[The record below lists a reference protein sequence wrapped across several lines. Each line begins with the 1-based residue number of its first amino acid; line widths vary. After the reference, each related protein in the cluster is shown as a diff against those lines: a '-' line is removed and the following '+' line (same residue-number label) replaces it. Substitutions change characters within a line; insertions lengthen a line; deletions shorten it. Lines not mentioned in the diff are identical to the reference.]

1 MRFKGFNRTIILK
14 DRVILLQLLQFGP
27 TLAKDILAERS
38 IQQNKVLY
46 SANDLLKLVIAF
58 AGKQLVDNLLQFSYT
73 DSFILYLFR
82 NGKPISLHLLVMW
95 VNEFS
100 NESLGLVIADDV
112 VIIQTK
118 HIKGEVLDKYL
129 PFGKSDVDY
138 LFNPLIL
145 QSFSSQSEHI
155 QQGFDLIDS

>member
-58 AGKQLVDNLLQFSYT
+58 AGKQLVDNLLQFS
-73 DSFILYLFR
+73 
-82 NGKPISLHLLVMW
+82 
-95 VNEFS
+95 
-100 NESLGLVIADDV
+100 
-112 VIIQTK
+112 
-118 HIKGEVLDKYL
+118 
-129 PFGKSDVDY
+129 
-138 LFNPLIL
+138 
-145 QSFSSQSEHI
+145 
-155 QQGFDLIDS
+155 

>member
-1 MRFKGFNRTIILK
+1 
-14 DRVILLQLLQFGP
+14 
-27 TLAKDILAERS
+27 
-38 IQQNKVLY
+38 
-46 SANDLLKLVIAF
+46 
-58 AGKQLVDNLLQFSYT
+58 
-73 DSFILYLFR
+73 
-82 NGKPISLHLLVMW
+82 MW